1 MAKTK
6 RPIPAFLHGPIYGVI
21 RAAITALGAA
31 PPAETMRWARQAAR
45 AFARAR
51 FNRKRL
57 GRAIENLGVARPLW
71 SDAQREEYAVR
82 AYEHIFMLAVEMAS
96 AERLITNDGWPPR
109 VDVNHLGPELEALLR
124 TASRAGPCVMVT
136 GHCGNFELLGY
147 SVAQLGFPIHALYR
161 PFDLKPLD
169 RWIRRTREAH
179 GLMLLDKFGAG
190 DDLPRIMANGGMP
203 GFVADQNAG
212 DKGLF
217 VPFFGRLASSYK
229 SVGLLA
235 IHQRARVVCGVAR
248 RVSVPY
254 ECWDEQGRSIP
265 PALDP
270 RIAAAEP
277 HPQSLRYRL
286 DVVDVIE
293 PEDWEKQPDP
303 LFYVTARYRR
313 AIEQMVAR
321 APEQFF
327 WMHRYWK
334 SRPRHEHQGKPFPS
348 ALRAKMEALPWM
360 TQAEL
365 ERVMEY
371 SKRDTAA
378 LRAAG

>member
-1 MAKTK
+1 MAKKK
-6 RPIPAFLHGPIYGVI
+6 RPIPSVLHGPIYGVI
-21 RAAITALGAA
+21 RAAITVLGAA
-31 PPAETMRWARQAAR
+31 PPAEALRWARSAAR
-45 AFARAR
+45 LFARAP

-57 GRAIENLGVARPLW
+57 SRAIENLAVARPLW
-71 SDAQREEYAVR
+71 SPEQREEYAVR

-96 AERLITNDGWPPR
+96 AERLITSDGWPPR
-109 VDVNHLGPELEALLR
+109 VDVNHLGPELAALLK
-124 TASRAGPCVMVT
+124 TASAAEPCVFVT

-147 SVAQLGFPIHALYR
+147 GVAQLGFPIHALYR

-190 DDLPRIMANGGMP
+190 DDLPRIMASGGMP

-235 IHQRARVVCGVAR
+235 LHQRARVVCGVAR

-265 PALDP
+265 PALDQ
-270 RIAAAEP
+270 RIAAAEAK
-277 HPQSLRYRL
+277 PQSLRYRL

-293 PEDWEKQPDP
+293 PEDWEKLPDP
-303 LFYVTARYRR
+303 LFYITARYRR

-334 SRPRHEHQGKPFPS
+334 SRPRHEHQGKPFPA
-348 ALRAKMEALPWM
+348 ALRAKLEALPWM
-360 TQAEL
+360 TPGEL
-365 ERVMEY
+365 ERIMEH
-371 SKRDTAA
+371 SRRDAA
-378 LRAAG
+378 TLKAAG